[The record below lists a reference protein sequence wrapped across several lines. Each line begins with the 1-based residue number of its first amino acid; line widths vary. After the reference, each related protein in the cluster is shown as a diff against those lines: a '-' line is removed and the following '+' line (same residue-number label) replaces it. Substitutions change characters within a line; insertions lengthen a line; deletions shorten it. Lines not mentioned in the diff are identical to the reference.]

1 MLSIFIKYVQQCFLK
16 QNYDKVKDI
25 EADITKIKLF
35 MQKIREEELNN
46 RLHDVQDLASQLQTK
61 VEGNEVAVE
70 KLKTNDQDYQE
81 KIEQLEQQYK
91 VVSRENGL
99 LRSKIQNITMR
110 VVDLEKQQAATDSPP
125 SFVPVL
131 VTESS
136 NPFLMEDDMVKS
148 SLSVEDI
155 DAIII
160 EKYPVLQK
168 ISSE

>member
-1 MLSIFIKYVQQCFLK
+1 MPTTYIFIKYVQQCFLK

-70 KLKTNDQDYQE
+70 KLKTNDHDYQE

-110 VVDLEKQQAATDSPP
+110 VVDFEKQQAATPLPP
-125 SFVPVL
+125 TMCYHPML
-131 VTESS
+131 T
-136 NPFLMEDDMVKS
+136 
-148 SLSVEDI
+148 
-155 DAIII
+155 
-160 EKYPVLQK
+160 
-168 ISSE
+168 